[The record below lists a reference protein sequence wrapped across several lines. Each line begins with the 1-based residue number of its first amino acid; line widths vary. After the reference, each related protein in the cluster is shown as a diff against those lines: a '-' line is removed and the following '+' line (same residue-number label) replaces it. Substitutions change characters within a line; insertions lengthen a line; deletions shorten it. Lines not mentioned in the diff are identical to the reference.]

1 MTWSRESAVKG
12 WSDCVSTLLMPLN
25 TRYASSNS
33 PSTDDSVSGADADLV
48 RLAERGFPGPV
59 EPTEYLGDAGR
70 NLGE

>member
-1 MTWSRESAVKG
+1 
-12 WSDCVSTLLMPLN
+12 MPLN